1 MSGLLDI
8 IEEAIRS
15 FFIGSIESN
24 LITMFADVNEKTA
37 TIAEQIGQTPQGWNG
52 NIFSMIRSLSETVI
66 IPIAG
71 MIITFVLC
79 YELITMITEKNNLH
93 EGDTFSFFKYF
104 IKMWV
109 AVFLVSHTFDITM
122 AIFDVAQHVVTAAS
136 ALIRGSAYID
146 ISEVL
151 AAMIAALQDK
161 GIPELAA
168 LAMETL
174 LVGNAMKLLSVLITV
189 ILYGRMIEIFLTC
202 SVAPIPFATLTNKEW
217 GQIGNNYIRNLSAL
231 GFQGFFMMVCV
242 AIYTVLVQSIVLSAN
257 IHASVLQ
264 IAAYTVLLCFSLFKT
279 GSLSKS
285 IFNAH

>member
-1 MSGLLDI
+1 MLGLLDK
-8 IEEAIRS
+8 IEEAIRN
-15 FFIGSIESN
+15 FFIGLIETN
-24 LITMFADVNEKTA
+24 LTTMFADVNEKTS

-122 AIFDVAQHVVTAAS
+122 AIFDVAQHVVSAAS
-136 ALIRGSAYID
+136 DLITGSTYID
-146 ISEVL
+146 IQEVL
-151 AAMIAALQDK
+151 AAMLAGLQNK
-161 GIPELAA
+161 GIPELAGI
-168 LAMETL
+168 AMETL
-174 LVGNAMKLLSVLITV
+174 LVGNAMKLLSVVITV

-202 SVAPIPFATLTNKEW
+202 SVAPIPFATLTNREW
-217 GQIGNNYIRNLSAL
+217 GQTGNNYIRNLVAL
-231 GFQGFFMMVCV
+231 GFQGFFMMVCM
-242 AIYTVLVQSIVLSAN
+242 AIYTVLVQSIVLSEN
-257 IHASVLQ
+257 IHASIFQ

>member
-1 MSGLLDI
+1 MQGLLDKI
-8 IEEAIRS
+8 QQAIRE
-15 FFIGSIESN
+15 FFIGLIESN
-24 LITMFADVNEKTA
+24 LTTMFVDVNEKTA

-93 EGDTFSFFKYF
+93 DGDSFSFFKYF
-104 IKMWV
+104 LKMWV
-109 AVFLVSHTFDITM
+109 AVYLVTRTFDITM
-122 AIFDVAQHVVTAAS
+122 AIFDVAQHVVNAAS

-146 ISEVL
+146 ISTVL
-151 AAMIAALQDK
+151 AGMLAELQDN
-161 GIPELAA
+161 GIAELAA
-168 LAMETL
+168 LSMETL
-174 LVGNAMKLLSVLITV
+174 LVSNAMKLLSVLITV

-202 SVAPIPFATLTNKEW
+202 SVAPIPFATLANREW
-217 GQIGNNYIRNLSAL
+217 GQMGNNYLRNLAAL

-242 AIYTVLVQSIVLSAN
+242 AIYTVLVQSIILSEN
-257 IHASVLQ
+257 IHASIFQ
-264 IAAYTVLLCFSLFKT
+264 IAAYTLLLCFSLFKT

>member
-15 FFIGSIESN
+15 FFIGLIESN
-24 LITMFADVNEKTA
+24 LTTMFADVNEKTA

-122 AIFDVAQHVVTAAS
+122 AIFDVAQHVVSAAS
-136 ALIRGSAYID
+136 ALITGSAYID
-146 ISEVL
+146 IGEVL
-151 AAMIAALQDK
+151 ASMIAALQDK

-242 AIYTVLVQSIVLSAN
+242 AIYTVLVQSIVLSEN
-257 IHASVLQ
+257 IHASVFQ

>member
-1 MSGLLDI
+1 MLGLFEK
-8 IEEAIRS
+8 IEKAIRE
-15 FFIGSIESN
+15 FFIGLVESN
-24 LITMFADVNEKTA
+24 LTTMFADVNERTA

-93 EGDTFSFFKYF
+93 ETDTFSFFKYF

-109 AVFLVSHTFDITM
+109 AVYLVTHTFDITM
-122 AIFDVAQHVVTAAS
+122 AIFDVAQHVVSAAS
-136 ALIRGSAYID
+136 NLIRGNTYID
-146 ISEVL
+146 IHEVL
-151 AAMIAALQDK
+151 AAMIAGLQDK
-161 GIPELAA
+161 GISELAA

-202 SVAPIPFATLTNKEW
+202 SIAPIPFATLTNREW
-217 GQIGNNYIRNLSAL
+217 GQIGNNYLRGLVAL

-242 AIYTVLVQSIVLSAN
+242 AIYAVLVQSIILSDN
-257 IHASVLQ
+257 IHASIFQV
-264 IAAYTVLLCFSLFKT
+264 AAYTVLLCFSLFKT
-279 GSLSKS
+279 GSLLRS

>member
-1 MSGLLDI
+1 MSGLLEI

-15 FFIGSIESN
+15 FFIGLIESN

-122 AIFDVAQHVVTAAS
+122 AIFDVAQHVVSAAS

-146 ISEVL
+146 IGEVL

-202 SVAPIPFATLTNKEW
+202 SVAPIPFATLTNREW

-242 AIYTVLVQSIVLSAN
+242 AIYTVLVQSLVLSAN
-257 IHASVLQ
+257 IHASIFQ

>member
-1 MSGLLDI
+1 MLGLLDK
-8 IEEAIRS
+8 IEEAIRN
-15 FFIGSIESN
+15 FFIGLIEAN
-24 LITMFADVNEKTA
+24 LTTMFADVNEKTS

-122 AIFDVAQHVVTAAS
+122 AIFDVAQHVVSAAS
-136 ALIRGSAYID
+136 DLITGSTYID
-146 ISEVL
+146 IQEVL
-151 AAMIAALQDK
+151 AAMLAGLQNK
-161 GIPELAA
+161 GIAELAA
-168 LAMETL
+168 LSMETL

-202 SVAPIPFATLTNKEW
+202 SVAPIPFATLTNREW
-217 GQIGNNYIRNLSAL
+217 GQTGNNYIRNLVAL

-242 AIYTVLVQSIVLSAN
+242 AIYTVLVQSIVLSEN
-257 IHASVLQ
+257 IHASIFQ

>member
-15 FFIGSIESN
+15 FFIGLIESN

-122 AIFDVAQHVVTAAS
+122 AIFDVAQHVVSAAS
-136 ALIRGSAYID
+136 ALITGSAYID

-174 LVGNAMKLLSVLITV
+174 LVGNAMKLLSMLITV

-202 SVAPIPFATLTNKEW
+202 SVAPIPFATLTNREW
-217 GQIGNNYIRNLSAL
+217 GQIGNNYVRNLVAL

-242 AIYTVLVQSIVLSAN
+242 AIYTVLVQSIVLSEN
-257 IHASVLQ
+257 IHASIFQ

>member
-1 MSGLLDI
+1 MLGLLDK
-8 IEEAIRS
+8 IEEAIRN
-15 FFIGSIESN
+15 FFIGLIEAN
-24 LITMFADVNEKTA
+24 LTTMFADVNEKTS

-122 AIFDVAQHVVTAAS
+122 AIFDVAQHVVSAAS
-136 ALIRGSAYID
+136 DLITGSTYID
-146 ISEVL
+146 IQEVL
-151 AAMIAALQDK
+151 AAMLAGLQNK
-161 GIPELAA
+161 GIPELAGI
-168 LAMETL
+168 AMETL
-174 LVGNAMKLLSVLITV
+174 LVGNAMKLLSVVITV

-202 SVAPIPFATLTNKEW
+202 SVAPIPFATLTNREW
-217 GQIGNNYIRNLSAL
+217 GQIGNNYIRNLVAL
-231 GFQGFFMMVCV
+231 GFQGFFMMVCM
-242 AIYTVLVQSIVLSAN
+242 AIYTVLVQSIVLSEN
-257 IHASVLQ
+257 IHASIFQ

>member
-1 MSGLLDI
+1 MLGLLDK
-8 IEEAIRS
+8 IEEAIRN
-15 FFIGSIESN
+15 FFIGLIEAN
-24 LITMFADVNEKTA
+24 LTTMFADVNEKTS

-93 EGDTFSFFKYF
+93 EGNTFSFFKYF

-122 AIFDVAQHVVTAAS
+122 AIFDVAQHVVSAAS
-136 ALIRGSAYID
+136 DLITGSTYID
-146 ISEVL
+146 IQEVL
-151 AAMIAALQDK
+151 AAMLAGLQNK
-161 GIPELAA
+161 GIPELAGI
-168 LAMETL
+168 AMETL
-174 LVGNAMKLLSVLITV
+174 LVGNAMKLLSVVITV

-202 SVAPIPFATLTNKEW
+202 SVAPIPFATLTNREW
-217 GQIGNNYIRNLSAL
+217 GQTGNNYIRNLVAL

-242 AIYTVLVQSIVLSAN
+242 AIYTVLVQSIVLSEN
-257 IHASVLQ
+257 IHASIFQ

>member
-1 MSGLLDI
+1 MQGLLDK
-8 IEEAIRS
+8 IEQAIRE
-15 FFIGSIESN
+15 FFIGLIESN
-24 LITMFADVNEKTA
+24 LTTMFVDVNEKTA

-93 EGDTFSFFKYF
+93 DGDTFSFFKYF
-104 IKMWV
+104 LKMWV
-109 AVFLVSHTFDITM
+109 AVFLVTHTFDITM
-122 AIFDVAQHVVTAAS
+122 AIFDVAQHVVNAAS

-146 ISEVL
+146 ISTVL
-151 AAMIAALQDK
+151 AGMLAGLQNK
-161 GIPELAA
+161 GIAELAA
-168 LAMETL
+168 LSMETL

-202 SVAPIPFATLTNKEW
+202 SVAPIPFATLTNREW
-217 GQIGNNYIRNLSAL
+217 GQMGNNYLRNLAAL

-242 AIYTVLVQSIVLSAN
+242 AIYTVLVQSIILSEN
-257 IHASVLQ
+257 IHASIFQ
-264 IAAYTVLLCFSLFKT
+264 IAAYTLLLCFSLFKT

>member
-1 MSGLLDI
+1 MAGLLDK
-8 IEEAIRS
+8 IEEAIRN
-15 FFIGSIESN
+15 FFIGLVESN
-24 LITMFADVNEKTA
+24 LTTMFADVNEKTA

-122 AIFDVAQHVVTAAS
+122 AIFDVAQRVVSAAS
-136 ALIRGSAYID
+136 ALIRGNTYID
-146 ISEVL
+146 IHQVL
-151 AAMIAALQDK
+151 AAMIAGLQDK
-161 GIPELAA
+161 GIAELAA
-168 LAMETL
+168 LSMETL
-174 LVGNAMKLLSVLITV
+174 LVSNAMKLFSVLITV

-202 SVAPIPFATLTNKEW
+202 SVAPIPFATLTNREW
-217 GQIGNNYIRNLSAL
+217 GQMGNNYIRNLFAL
-231 GFQGFFMMVCV
+231 SFQGFFMMVCV
-242 AIYTVLVQSIVLSAN
+242 AIYAVLVQSIILTDN
-257 IHASVLQ
+257 IHASIFQ

>member
-1 MSGLLDI
+1 MQGLLDK
-8 IEEAIRS
+8 IEQAIRE
-15 FFIGSIESN
+15 FFIGLIESN
-24 LITMFADVNEKTA
+24 LTTMFVDVNEKTA

-122 AIFDVAQHVVTAAS
+122 AIFDVAQHVVSAAS
-136 ALIRGSAYID
+136 DLITGSTYID
-146 ISEVL
+146 IQEVL
-151 AAMIAALQDK
+151 AAMLAGLQNK
-161 GIPELAA
+161 GIPELAGI
-168 LAMETL
+168 AMETL
-174 LVGNAMKLLSVLITV
+174 LVGNAMKLLSVVITV

-202 SVAPIPFATLTNKEW
+202 SVAPIPFATLTNREW
-217 GQIGNNYIRNLSAL
+217 GQTGNNYIRNLVAL
-231 GFQGFFMMVCV
+231 GFQGFFMMVCM
-242 AIYTVLVQSIVLSAN
+242 AIYTVLVQSIVLSEN
-257 IHASVLQ
+257 IHASIFQ

>member
-15 FFIGSIESN
+15 FFIGLIESN
-24 LITMFADVNEKTA
+24 LTTMFADVNEKTA

-122 AIFDVAQHVVTAAS
+122 AIFDVAQHVVSAAS

-146 ISEVL
+146 IGEVL
-151 AAMIAALQDK
+151 ASMIAALQDK

-242 AIYTVLVQSIVLSAN
+242 AIYTVLVQSIVLSEN
-257 IHASVLQ
+257 IHASVFQ

>member
-1 MSGLLDI
+1 MQGLLDK
-8 IEEAIRS
+8 IEQAIRE
-15 FFIGSIESN
+15 FFIGLIESN
-24 LITMFADVNEKTA
+24 LTTMFVDVNEKTA

-71 MIITFVLC
+71 MVITFVLC

-93 EGDTFSFFKYF
+93 DGGSFSFFKYF
-104 IKMWV
+104 LKMWV
-109 AVFLVSHTFDITM
+109 AVFLVTRTFDITM
-122 AIFDVAQHVVTAAS
+122 AIFDVAQHVVNAAS

-146 ISEVL
+146 ISTVL
-151 AAMIAALQDK
+151 AGMLAGLQDK
-161 GIPELAA
+161 GIAELAA
-168 LAMETL
+168 LSMETL

-202 SVAPIPFATLTNKEW
+202 SVAPIPFATLTNREW
-217 GQIGNNYIRNLSAL
+217 GQMGNNYLRNLAAL

-242 AIYTVLVQSIVLSAN
+242 AIYTVLVQSIILTEN
-257 IHASVLQ
+257 IHASIFQ
-264 IAAYTVLLCFSLFKT
+264 IAAYTLLLCFSLFKT

>member
-1 MSGLLDI
+1 MQGLLDKI
-8 IEEAIRS
+8 QQAIRE
-15 FFIGSIESN
+15 FFIGLIESN
-24 LITMFADVNEKTA
+24 LTTMFMDVNEKTA

-71 MIITFVLC
+71 MVITFVLC

-93 EGDTFSFFKYF
+93 DGDSFSFFKYF
-104 IKMWV
+104 LKMWV
-109 AVFLVSHTFDITM
+109 AVFLVTRTFDITM
-122 AIFDVAQHVVTAAS
+122 AIFDVAQHVVNAAS

-146 ISEVL
+146 INTVL
-151 AAMIAALQDK
+151 ASMLAGLQDK
-161 GIPELAA
+161 GIAELAA
-168 LAMETL
+168 LSMETL

-202 SVAPIPFATLTNKEW
+202 SVAPIPFATLANREW
-217 GQIGNNYIRNLSAL
+217 GQMGNNYLRNLAAL

-242 AIYTVLVQSIVLSAN
+242 AIYTVLVQSIILTEN
-257 IHASVLQ
+257 IHASIFQ
-264 IAAYTVLLCFSLFKT
+264 IAAYTLLLCFSLFKT

>member
-1 MSGLLDI
+1 MQGLLDK
-8 IEEAIRS
+8 IEQAIRE
-15 FFIGSIESN
+15 FFIGLIESN
-24 LITMFADVNEKTA
+24 LTTMFVDVNEKTA

-71 MIITFVLC
+71 MVITFVLC

-122 AIFDVAQHVVTAAS
+122 AIFDVAQHVVSAAS
-136 ALIRGSAYID
+136 DLIKGSTYID
-146 ISEVL
+146 IQEVL
-151 AAMIAALQDK
+151 AAMLAGLQNK
-161 GIPELAA
+161 GIPELAGI
-168 LAMETL
+168 AMETL
-174 LVGNAMKLLSVLITV
+174 LVGNAMKLLSVVITV

-202 SVAPIPFATLTNKEW
+202 SVAPIPFATLTNREW
-217 GQIGNNYIRNLSAL
+217 GQTGNNYIRNLVAL

-242 AIYTVLVQSIVLSAN
+242 AIYTVLVQSIVLSEN
-257 IHASVLQ
+257 IHASIFQ

>member
-1 MSGLLDI
+1 MLGLLDK
-8 IEEAIRS
+8 IEEAIRN
-15 FFIGSIESN
+15 FFIGLIEAN
-24 LITMFADVNEKTA
+24 LTTMFADVNEKTS

-122 AIFDVAQHVVTAAS
+122 AIFDVAQHVVSAAS
-136 ALIRGSAYID
+136 DLITGSTYID
-146 ISEVL
+146 IQEVL
-151 AAMIAALQDK
+151 AAMLAGLQNK
-161 GIPELAA
+161 GVPELAGI
-168 LAMETL
+168 AMETL
-174 LVGNAMKLLSVLITV
+174 LVGNAMKLLSVVITV

-202 SVAPIPFATLTNKEW
+202 SVAPIPFATLTNREW
-217 GQIGNNYIRNLSAL
+217 GQTGNNYIRNLVAL

-242 AIYTVLVQSIVLSAN
+242 AIYTVLVQSIVLSEN
-257 IHASVLQ
+257 IHASIFQ

>member
-15 FFIGSIESN
+15 FFIGLSESN
-24 LITMFADVNEKTA
+24 LTTMFADVNEKTA

-109 AVFLVSHTFDITM
+109 AVFLVSHTFDI
-122 AIFDVAQHVVTAAS
+122 FDVAQHVVTAAS

-146 ISEVL
+146 IGEVL

-168 LAMETL
+168 LSMETL
-174 LVGNAMKLLSVLITV
+174 LVSNAMKLLSVLITV

-202 SVAPIPFATLTNKEW
+202 SVAPIPFATLTNREW
-217 GQIGNNYIRNLSAL
+217 GQIGNNYIRNLVAL

-242 AIYTVLVQSIVLSAN
+242 AIYTVLVQSIVLSEN
-257 IHASVLQ
+257 IHASVFQ

>member
-15 FFIGSIESN
+15 FFIGLIESN
-24 LITMFADVNEKTA
+24 LTTMFADVNEKTA

-122 AIFDVAQHVVTAAS
+122 AIFDVAQHVVSAAS
-136 ALIRGSAYID
+136 ALITGSAYID

-202 SVAPIPFATLTNKEW
+202 SVAPIPFATLTNREW

-242 AIYTVLVQSIVLSAN
+242 AIYTVLVQSLVLSAN
-257 IHASVLQ
+257 IHASIFQ

>member
-1 MSGLLDI
+1 MQGLLDK
-8 IEEAIRS
+8 IEQAIRE
-15 FFIGSIESN
+15 FFIGLIESN
-24 LITMFADVNEKTA
+24 LTTMFVDVNEKTA
-37 TIAEQIGQTPQGWNG
+37 TIAEQIVQTPQGWNG

-93 EGDTFSFFKYF
+93 DGDSFSFFKYF
-104 IKMWV
+104 LKMWV
-109 AVFLVSHTFDITM
+109 AVFLVTRTFNITM
-122 AIFDVAQHVVTAAS
+122 AIFDVAQHVVNAAS

-146 ISEVL
+146 ISTVL
-151 AAMIAALQDK
+151 AGMLAGLQDK
-161 GIPELAA
+161 GIAELAA
-168 LAMETL
+168 LSMETL

-202 SVAPIPFATLTNKEW
+202 SVAPIPFATLANREW
-217 GQIGNNYIRNLSAL
+217 GQMGNNYLRNLAAL

-242 AIYTVLVQSIVLSAN
+242 AIYTVLVQSIILSEN
-257 IHASVLQ
+257 IHASIFQ
-264 IAAYTVLLCFSLFKT
+264 IAAYTLLLCFSLFKT

>member
-15 FFIGSIESN
+15 FFIGLIESN
-24 LITMFADVNEKTA
+24 LTTMFADVNEKTS

-122 AIFDVAQHVVTAAS
+122 AIFDVAQHVVSAAS
-136 ALIRGSAYID
+136 DLITGSTYID
-146 ISEVL
+146 IQEVL
-151 AAMIAALQDK
+151 AAMLAGLQNK
-161 GIPELAA
+161 GIPELAGI
-168 LAMETL
+168 AMETL
-174 LVGNAMKLLSVLITV
+174 LVGNAMKLLSVVITV

-202 SVAPIPFATLTNKEW
+202 SVAPIPFATLTNREW
-217 GQIGNNYIRNLSAL
+217 GQTGNNYIRNLVAL

-242 AIYTVLVQSIVLSAN
+242 AIYTVLVQSIVLSEN
-257 IHASVLQ
+257 IHASIFQ

>member
-1 MSGLLDI
+1 MLGLLDK
-8 IEEAIRS
+8 IEEAIRN
-15 FFIGSIESN
+15 FFIGLIEAN
-24 LITMFADVNEKTA
+24 LTTMFADVNEKTS

-122 AIFDVAQHVVTAAS
+122 AIFDVAQHVVSAAS
-136 ALIRGSAYID
+136 DLITGSTYID
-146 ISEVL
+146 IQEVL
-151 AAMIAALQDK
+151 AAMLAGLQNK
-161 GIPELAA
+161 GIPELAGI
-168 LAMETL
+168 AMETL
-174 LVGNAMKLLSVLITV
+174 LVGNAMKLLSVVITV

-202 SVAPIPFATLTNKEW
+202 SVAPIPFATLTNREW
-217 GQIGNNYIRNLSAL
+217 GQTGNNYIRNLVAL

-242 AIYTVLVQSIVLSAN
+242 AIYTVLVQSIVLSEN
-257 IHASVLQ
+257 IHVSIFQ

>member
-1 MSGLLDI
+1 MSGLLEI

-15 FFIGSIESN
+15 FFIGLIESN
-24 LITMFADVNEKTA
+24 LTTMFADVNEKTA

-122 AIFDVAQHVVTAAS
+122 AIFDVAQHVVSAAS
-136 ALIRGSAYID
+136 ALITGSAYID

-257 IHASVLQ
+257 IHASVFQ

>member
-1 MSGLLDI
+1 MQGLLDK
-8 IEEAIRS
+8 IEQAIRE
-15 FFIGSIESN
+15 FFIGLIESN
-24 LITMFADVNEKTA
+24 LTTMFVDVNEKTA

-93 EGDTFSFFKYF
+93 DGDSFSFFKYF
-104 IKMWV
+104 LKMWV
-109 AVFLVSHTFDITM
+109 AVYLVTRTFDITM
-122 AIFDVAQHVVTAAS
+122 AIFDVAQHVVNAAS

-146 ISEVL
+146 ISTVL
-151 AAMIAALQDK
+151 AGMLAELQDN
-161 GIPELAA
+161 GIAELAA
-168 LAMETL
+168 LSMETL
-174 LVGNAMKLLSVLITV
+174 LVSNAMKLLSVLITV

-202 SVAPIPFATLTNKEW
+202 SVAPIPFATLANREW
-217 GQIGNNYIRNLSAL
+217 GQMGNNYLRNLAAL

-242 AIYTVLVQSIVLSAN
+242 AIYTVLVQSIILSEN
-257 IHASVLQ
+257 IHASIFQ
-264 IAAYTVLLCFSLFKT
+264 IAAYTLLLCFSLFKT

>member
-1 MSGLLDI
+1 MLGLLDK
-8 IEEAIRS
+8 IEEAIRN
-15 FFIGSIESN
+15 FFIGLIETN
-24 LITMFADVNEKTA
+24 LTTMFADVNEKTS

-122 AIFDVAQHVVTAAS
+122 AIFDVAQHVVSAAS
-136 ALIRGSAYID
+136 DLITGSAYID
-146 ISEVL
+146 IQEVL
-151 AAMIAALQDK
+151 AAMLAGLQNK
-161 GIPELAA
+161 GIPELAGI
-168 LAMETL
+168 AMETL
-174 LVGNAMKLLSVLITV
+174 LVGNAMKLLSVVITV

-202 SVAPIPFATLTNKEW
+202 SVAPIPFATLTNREW
-217 GQIGNNYIRNLSAL
+217 GQTGNNYIRNLVAL

-242 AIYTVLVQSIVLSAN
+242 AIYTVLVQSIVLSEN
-257 IHASVLQ
+257 IHASIFQ

>member
-1 MSGLLDI
+1 MLGLLDK
-8 IEEAIRS
+8 IEEAIRN
-15 FFIGSIESN
+15 FFIGLIEAN
-24 LITMFADVNEKTA
+24 LTTMFADVNEKTS

-122 AIFDVAQHVVTAAS
+122 AIFDVAQHVVSAAS
-136 ALIRGSAYID
+136 DLIKGSTYID
-146 ISEVL
+146 IQEVL
-151 AAMIAALQDK
+151 AAMLAGLQNK
-161 GIPELAA
+161 GIPELAGI
-168 LAMETL
+168 AMETL
-174 LVGNAMKLLSVLITV
+174 LVGNAMKLLSVVITV
-189 ILYGRMIEIFLTC
+189 ILYGRMIDIFLTC
-202 SVAPIPFATLTNKEW
+202 SVAPIPFATLTNREW
-217 GQIGNNYIRNLSAL
+217 GQTGNNYIRNLVAL
-231 GFQGFFMMVCV
+231 GFQGFFMMVCM
-242 AIYTVLVQSIVLSAN
+242 AIYTVLVQSIVLSEN
-257 IHASVLQ
+257 IHASIFQ

>member
-1 MSGLLDI
+1 MLGLLDK
-8 IEEAIRS
+8 IEEAIRN
-15 FFIGSIESN
+15 FFIGLIEAN
-24 LITMFADVNEKTA
+24 LTTMFADVNEKTS

-122 AIFDVAQHVVTAAS
+122 AIFDVAQHVVSAAS
-136 ALIRGSAYID
+136 DLITGSTYID
-146 ISEVL
+146 IQEVL
-151 AAMIAALQDK
+151 AAMLAGLQNK
-161 GIPELAA
+161 GIPELAGI
-168 LAMETL
+168 AMETL
-174 LVGNAMKLLSVLITV
+174 LVGNAMKLLSVVITV

-202 SVAPIPFATLTNKEW
+202 SVAPIPFATLTNREW
-217 GQIGNNYIRNLSAL
+217 GQTGNNYIRNLVAL

-242 AIYTVLVQSIVLSAN
+242 AIYTVLVQSIVLSEN
-257 IHASVLQ
+257 IHASIFQ

-279 GSLSKS
+279 RSLSKS

>member
-1 MSGLLDI
+1 MLGLLDK
-8 IEEAIRS
+8 IEEAIRN
-15 FFIGSIESN
+15 FFIGLIETN
-24 LITMFADVNEKTA
+24 LTTMFADVNEKTS

-122 AIFDVAQHVVTAAS
+122 AIFDVAQHVVSAAS
-136 ALIRGSAYID
+136 DLIKGSTYID
-146 ISEVL
+146 IQEVL
-151 AAMIAALQDK
+151 AAMLAGLQNK
-161 GIPELAA
+161 GIPELAGI
-168 LAMETL
+168 AMETL
-174 LVGNAMKLLSVLITV
+174 LVGNAMKLLSVVITV

-202 SVAPIPFATLTNKEW
+202 SVAPIPFATLTNREW
-217 GQIGNNYIRNLSAL
+217 GQTGNNYIRNLVAL

-242 AIYTVLVQSIVLSAN
+242 AIYTVLVQSIVLSEN
-257 IHASVLQ
+257 IHASIFQ

>member
-1 MSGLLDI
+1 MQGLLDK
-8 IEEAIRS
+8 IEQAIRE
-15 FFIGSIESN
+15 FFIGLIESN
-24 LITMFADVNEKTA
+24 LTTMFVDVNEKTA

-93 EGDTFSFFKYF
+93 DGDTFSFFKYYL
-104 IKMWV
+104 KMWV
-109 AVFLVSHTFDITM
+109 AVFLVTHTFDITM
-122 AIFDVAQHVVTAAS
+122 AIFDVAQHVVNAAS

-146 ISEVL
+146 ISTVL
-151 AAMIAALQDK
+151 AGMLAGLQNK
-161 GIPELAA
+161 GIAELAA
-168 LAMETL
+168 LSMETL

-202 SVAPIPFATLTNKEW
+202 SVAPIPFATLTNREW
-217 GQIGNNYIRNLSAL
+217 GQMGNNYLRNLAAL

-242 AIYTVLVQSIVLSAN
+242 AIYTVLVQSIILSDN
-257 IHASVLQ
+257 IHASIFQ
-264 IAAYTVLLCFSLFKT
+264 IAAYTVLLFFSLFKT

>member
-1 MSGLLDI
+1 MLGLLDK
-8 IEEAIRS
+8 IEEAIRN
-15 FFIGSIESN
+15 FFIGLIEAN
-24 LITMFADVNEKTA
+24 LTTMFADVNEKTS
-37 TIAEQIGQTPQGWNG
+37 TIAEQIGQTLQGWNG

-122 AIFDVAQHVVTAAS
+122 AIFDVAQHVVSAAS
-136 ALIRGSAYID
+136 DLIKGSTYID
-146 ISEVL
+146 IQEVL
-151 AAMIAALQDK
+151 AAMLAGLQNK
-161 GIPELAA
+161 GIPELAGI
-168 LAMETL
+168 AMETL
-174 LVGNAMKLLSVLITV
+174 LVGNAMKLLSVVITV

-202 SVAPIPFATLTNKEW
+202 SVAPIPFATLTNREW
-217 GQIGNNYIRNLSAL
+217 GQTGNNYIRNLVAL

-242 AIYTVLVQSIVLSAN
+242 AIYTVLVQSIVLSEN
-257 IHASVLQ
+257 IHASIFQ

>member
-1 MSGLLDI
+1 MSGLLEI

-15 FFIGSIESN
+15 FFIGLIESN
-24 LITMFADVNEKTA
+24 LTTMFADVNEKTA

-122 AIFDVAQHVVTAAS
+122 AIFDVAQHVVSAAS
-136 ALIRGSAYID
+136 ALITGSAYID
-146 ISEVL
+146 ISEIL

-161 GIPELAA
+161 GIPELAG

-202 SVAPIPFATLTNKEW
+202 SVAPIPFATLTNREW

-242 AIYTVLVQSIVLSAN
+242 AIYTALVQSIVLSEN
-257 IHASVLQ
+257 IHASVFQ

>member
-1 MSGLLDI
+1 MLGLLDK
-8 IEEAIRS
+8 IEEAIRT
-15 FFIGSIESN
+15 FFIGLIESN
-24 LITMFADVNEKTA
+24 LTTMFADVNEKTA

-122 AIFDVAQHVVTAAS
+122 AIFDVAQHVVSAAS
-136 ALIRGSAYID
+136 DLITGSTYID
-146 ISEVL
+146 IQEVL
-151 AAMIAALQDK
+151 AAMLAGLQNK
-161 GIPELAA
+161 GIPELAGI
-168 LAMETL
+168 AMETL
-174 LVGNAMKLLSVLITV
+174 LVGNAMKLLSVVITV

-202 SVAPIPFATLTNKEW
+202 SVAPIPFATLTNREW
-217 GQIGNNYIRNLSAL
+217 GQTGNNYIRNLVAL

-242 AIYTVLVQSIVLSAN
+242 AIYTVLVQSIVLSEN
-257 IHASVLQ
+257 IHASIFQ

>member
-1 MSGLLDI
+1 MLGLLDK
-8 IEEAIRS
+8 IEEAIRN
-15 FFIGSIESN
+15 FFIGLIEAN
-24 LITMFADVNEKTA
+24 LTTMFADVNEKTS

-52 NIFSMIRSLSETVI
+52 NIFSMIRSLPETVI

-122 AIFDVAQHVVTAAS
+122 AIFDVAQHVVSAAS

-146 ISEVL
+146 IGEVL

-202 SVAPIPFATLTNKEW
+202 SVAPIPFATLTNREW

-242 AIYTVLVQSIVLSAN
+242 AIYTVLVQSLVLSAN
-257 IHASVLQ
+257 IHASIFQV
-264 IAAYTVLLCFSLFKT
+264 AAYTVLLCFSLFKT

>member
-1 MSGLLDI
+1 MSGLLEK
-8 IEEAIRS
+8 IEEAIRN
-15 FFIGSIESN
+15 FFIGLIESN
-24 LITMFADVNEKTA
+24 LTTMFADVNEKTS

-71 MIITFVLC
+71 TIITFVLC

-122 AIFDVAQHVVTAAS
+122 AIFDVAQRVVSAAS
-136 ALIRGSAYID
+136 ALIRGSTYID
-146 ISEVL
+146 IHQVL
-151 AAMIAALQDK
+151 AAMIAGLQDK
-161 GIPELAA
+161 GIAELAA
-168 LAMETL
+168 ISMETL
-174 LVGNAMKLLSVLITV
+174 LVSNAMKLLSVLITV

-202 SVAPIPFATLTNKEW
+202 SVAPIPFATLTNREW
-217 GQIGNNYIRNLSAL
+217 GQMGNNYIRNLFAL

-242 AIYTVLVQSIVLSAN
+242 AIYAVLVQSIILSDN
-257 IHASVLQ
+257 IHASIFQ